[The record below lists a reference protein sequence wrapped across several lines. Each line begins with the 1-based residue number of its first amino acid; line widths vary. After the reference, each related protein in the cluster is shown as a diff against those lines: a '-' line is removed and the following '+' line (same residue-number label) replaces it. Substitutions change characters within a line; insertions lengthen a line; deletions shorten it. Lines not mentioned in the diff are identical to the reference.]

1 MKRVEKAKIGLIQFC
16 VSPPKTDMEH
26 NVIISDYTQMDRVL
40 KEERQYI
47 LNIVKKIKAANCNVL
62 LIQKSILRWLL
73 LILPFDLNDIQHLF
87 NFFFERTSETN
98 LMQTFRDAVSDLA
111 LHFFEKMKIMVVKD
125 IEREDIEFICKVIL
139 FIQYMYTSINVYQL
153 YIIILVFVNFTCPIY
168 IIFMTVF
175 TVLITFKSVQFL
187 IFNNCIVV
195 FSEVL
200 HQWALDIIFVL

>member
-1 MKRVEKAKIGLIQFC
+1 
-16 VSPPKTDMEH
+16 
-26 NVIISDYTQMDRVL
+26 
-40 KEERQYI
+40 
-47 LNIVKKIKAANCNVL
+47 
-62 LIQKSILRWLL
+62 
-73 LILPFDLNDIQHLF
+73 
-87 NFFFERTSETN
+87 
-98 LMQTFRDAVSDLA
+98 MQTFRDAVSDLA

-200 HQWALDIIFVL
+200 HQ